1 MAVIAGKT
9 TLTSVPKLL
18 EGAKLSFVLALRE
31 MFKSP
36 LTDENLRYSD
46 SADQTKIR
54 IYTAH
59 PLTMEFFPCIV
70 VSTGG
75 GDVSFG
81 YLQEDFVSEDVEN
94 SLVHYAGRV
103 SFTISLT
110 VLTQSTLERERII
123 DHLILYVRHLF
134 RDLMH
139 GYGLEYT
146 HDMRIGSENISEV
159 ENRPVYEQTFD
170 IPCYMEYHA
179 SIDQSELETLRRIDI
194 GNIEIPI
201 EMASS

>member
-1 MAVIAGKT
+1 MAVIAGTT
-9 TLTSVPKLL
+9 TLTAVPKLL

-31 MFKSP
+31 MFKSS
-36 LTDENLRYSD
+36 LTDVNLRYND
-46 SADQTKIR
+46 SPDLTKIR

-59 PLTMEFFPCIV
+59 PLTLEFFPAIV

-75 GDVSFG
+75 GDASFG
-81 YLQEDFVSEDVEN
+81 YLQDDFVEEDVEH
-94 SLVHYAGRV
+94 SLVHYAGKM
-103 SFTISLT
+103 SFTVSLT

-134 RDLMH
+134 RDVLH

-146 HDMRIGSENISEV
+146 RDMRIGSENILEV

-179 SIDQSELETLRRIDI
+179 SIDQSALETLRRIDI
-194 GNIEIPI
+194 GNIEAITVQAQP
-201 EMASS
+201 